1 MSPLSEE
8 TFEASLALINAGLQS
23 KGELRGCSKGINRA
37 CT

>member
-8 TFEASLALINAGLQS
+8 TFEASLARINAGLQS
-23 KGELRGCSKGINRA
+23 KGSQKSSNGINRA